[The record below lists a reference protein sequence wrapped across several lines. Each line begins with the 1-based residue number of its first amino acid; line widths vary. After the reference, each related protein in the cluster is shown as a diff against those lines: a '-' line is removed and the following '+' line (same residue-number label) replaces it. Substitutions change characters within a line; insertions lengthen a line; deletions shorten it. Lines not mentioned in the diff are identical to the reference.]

1 MILHFKTL
9 IKDLAKSQ
17 LNVSIVN
24 ILLKKLE
31 ISQEKIKYKRI
42 SKRKKTFSSNY
53 KKNLSNLT
61 ESIFPL
67 PWTIWPYEAKI
78 LFILVGIWSILGICI
93 LGSSSWWVASKEMG
107 NWAYFLKKQIIWT
120 IPGIGLFYFILNT
133 NIRNLLKFSRTI
145 FYILFFLIFLTNISG
160 ITVNGSSRWLEIG
173 NLRLQPSELIKP
185 FLILE
190 ASNLF
195 AHWNLIKIDKKLISI
210 FSFGLLIFLIL
221 KQPNLS
227 TASLTGI
234 LFWVMG
240 LCGGVKLSS
249 LCSFASLGLITGC
262 ISILTNEY
270 QKLRVISFIN
280 PWKDQQEN
288 GFQLVQSLLAIGSGG
303 LFGQGF
309 GLSVQKLQYLP
320 FMYTDFI
327 FAIFAE
333 EFGLLGCTLF
343 LGFLAV
349 FSYVSLRIS
358 LKCRNNYTKLVAIG
372 CGVLLIGQS
381 IMHIAVATGSMPT
394 TGLPLPFISYGGN
407 SLIASFFIAGMLVR
421 CSLESTGFIGMI
433 STRKTLN

>member
-1 MILHFKTL
+1 
-9 IKDLAKSQ
+9 
-17 LNVSIVN
+17 
-24 ILLKKLE
+24 LE
-31 ISQEKIKYKRI
+31 IGQEKIKYKKI
-42 SKRKKTFSSNY
+42 SKRKKNHSSL
-53 KKNLSNLT
+53 KKSNQRNFI

-78 LFILVGIWSILGICI
+78 LIILVGIWSILGLCI
-93 LGSSSWWVASKEMG
+93 LGSSSWWFANREMG
-107 NWAYFLKKQIIWT
+107 NWAFFLNKQIIWT
-120 IPGIGLFYFILNT
+120 IPGISLFYFVLNT
-133 NIRNLLKFSRTI
+133 NIRNLLKFSKII
-145 FYILFFLIFLTNISG
+145 FYILIFLIFLTNIIG
-160 ITVNGSSRWLEIG
+160 ITVNGSSRWLILG
-173 NLRLQPSELIKP
+173 NLRLQPTELIKP

-195 AHWNLIKIDKKLISI
+195 AHWNLIKNEKKFISI
-210 FSFGLLIFLIL
+210 SIFGLLILLIL
-221 KQPNLS
+221 MQPNLS

-234 LFWVMG
+234 LFWLMG

-249 LCSFASLGLITGC
+249 LCSIASLGFITGY
-262 ISILTNEY
+262 ISILNNDY
-270 QKLRVISFIN
+270 QKLRVTSFFD
-280 PWKDQQEN
+280 PWKDQKES

-309 GLSVQKLQYLP
+309 GLSIQKLQYLP

-343 LGFLAV
+343 LGFLAI
-349 FSYVSLRIS
+349 FSYVNLRIS

-381 IMHIAVATGSMPT
+381 LMHIAVATGSMPT

-407 SLIASFFIAGMLVR
+407 SLIASFFIAGMLLR
-421 CSLESTGFIGMI
+421 CSLESTGFIGII
-433 STRKTLN
+433 STRKILN

>member
-1 MILHFKTL
+1 
-9 IKDLAKSQ
+9 
-17 LNVSIVN
+17 
-24 ILLKKLE
+24 LE
-31 ISQEKIKYKRI
+31 ISREKIKYKRI
-42 SKRKKTFSSNY
+42 SKRKKTLSSNY
-53 KKNLSNLT
+53 KKNRSNIT
-61 ESIFPL
+61 EFIFPL
-67 PWTIWPYEAKI
+67 PWRIWPYEAKI
-78 LFILVGIWSILGICI
+78 LIILIVSWSLLGICI

-107 NWAYFLKKQIIWT
+107 NWSYFLKKQVIWT
-120 IPGIGLFYFILNT
+120 IPGISFFYLILNT
-133 NIRNLLKFSRTI
+133 NIRNLLKFSRII
-145 FYILFFLIFLTNISG
+145 FYILLCLILLTNISG
-160 ITVNGSSRWLEIG
+160 ITVNGSSRWLALG

-195 AHWNLIKIDKKLISI
+195 AHWNLIKNDKKLISI
-210 FSFGLLIFLIL
+210 FSFGLLILLIL

-240 LCGGVKLSS
+240 LCGGIKLSS
-249 LCSFASLGLITGC
+249 LFSFASLGFITGC
-262 ISILTNEY
+262 ISILNNEY
-270 QKLRVISFIN
+270 QKLRVTSFIN
-280 PWKDQQEN
+280 PWKDQQES

-309 GLSVQKLQYLP
+309 GLSIQKLQYLP

-349 FSYVSLRIS
+349 FAYISLRIA
-358 LKCRNNYTKLVAIG
+358 LKCRNNYTQLVAIG

-407 SLIASFFIAGMLVR
+407 SLIASFFIAGMLLR

>member
-1 MILHFKTL
+1 M
-9 IKDLAKSQ
+9 
-17 LNVSIVN
+17 
-24 ILLKKLE
+24 E

-42 SKRKKTFSSNY
+42 SKSKKTFNSNY
-53 KKNLSNLT
+53 KKNFSNLT

-78 LFILVGIWSILGICI
+78 LIVIIGIWSILGICI
-93 LGSSSWWVASKEMG
+93 LGSSSWWVASREMG

-120 IPGIGLFYFILNT
+120 IPGTGVFYFVLNT
-133 NIRNLLKFSRTI
+133 NIRNLLKFSRII
-145 FYILFFLIFLTNISG
+145 FYILFFLIFLTNITG
-160 ITVNGSSRWLEIG
+160 ITVNGSSRWLAVG
-173 NLRLQPSELIKP
+173 FLRLQPSELIKP

-195 AHWNLIKIDKKLISI
+195 AHWNLIKNDKKSISI
-210 FSFGLLIFLIL
+210 FSFGLLILLIL

-234 LFWVMG
+234 LLWVMG

-249 LCSFASLGLITGC
+249 LCSFASIGLITGC
-262 ISILTNEY
+262 ISILNNEY
-270 QKLRVISFIN
+270 QKLRVTSFIN

-309 GLSVQKLQYLP
+309 GLSIQKLQYLP

-349 FSYVSLRIS
+349 FSLISLRIS

-372 CGVLLIGQS
+372 CGVLLTGQS

>member
-1 MILHFKTL
+1 
-9 IKDLAKSQ
+9 
-17 LNVSIVN
+17 
-24 ILLKKLE
+24 LE
-31 ISQEKIKYKRI
+31 TSQEKIKYRRI
-42 SKRKKTFSSNY
+42 PNRKKTFGSNY
-53 KKNLSNLT
+53 KKNFSNLT

-67 PWTIWPYEAKI
+67 PWAIWPYEAKI
-78 LFILVGIWSILGICI
+78 LIVIIGIWSILGICI
-93 LGSSSWWVASKEMG
+93 LGSSSWWVASREMG

-120 IPGIGLFYFILNT
+120 IPGIGLFYFVLNT
-133 NIRNLLKFSRTI
+133 NIRNLLKFSKII
-145 FYILFFLIFLTNISG
+145 FYILFFLIFLTNLTG
-160 ITVNGSSRWLEIG
+160 ITVNGSSRWLVLG

-195 AHWNLIKIDKKLISI
+195 AHWNLIKNDKKLISI
-210 FSFGLLIFLIL
+210 FSFGLLILLIL

-249 LCSFASLGLITGC
+249 LCSVASIGIMTGC
-262 ISILTNEY
+262 ISILNNEY
-270 QKLRVISFIN
+270 QKLRVTSFIN
-280 PWKDQQEN
+280 PWKDQQES

-349 FSYVSLRIS
+349 FSYITVRIA
-358 LKCRNNYTKLVAIG
+358 LKCRNNYTKLVSIG

-407 SLIASFFIAGMLVR
+407 SLIASFFIAGMLLR

>member
-1 MILHFKTL
+1 M
-9 IKDLAKSQ
+9 
-17 LNVSIVN
+17 
-24 ILLKKLE
+24 E
-31 ISQEKIKYKRI
+31 ISREKTKYNKI
-42 SKRKKTFSSNY
+42 SKRKKPFSSNND
-53 KKNLSNLT
+53 KNQINFMG
-61 ESIFPL
+61 SIFPL
-67 PWTIWPYEAKI
+67 PWKIWPYEAKI
-78 LFILVGIWSILGICI
+78 LILIIGIWSILGICI
-93 LGSSSWWVASKEMG
+93 LGSSSWWVASREMG

-120 IPGIGLFYFILNT
+120 LPGIGLFYFVLNT
-133 NIRNLLKFSRTI
+133 NIRSLLKYSRII
-145 FYILFFLIFLTNISG
+145 FYILFFLVFLTNITG
-160 ITVNGSSRWLEIG
+160 ITVNGSSRWLILG

-195 AHWNLIKIDKKLISI
+195 AHWNLIKNDKKLISI
-210 FSFGLLIFLIL
+210 FSFGLLILLIL

-249 LCSFASLGLITGC
+249 LCSFASLGFITGC
-262 ISILTNEY
+262 ISIVNNEY
-270 QKLRVISFIN
+270 QKLRVTSFIN
-280 PWKDQQEN
+280 PWKDQQES

-333 EFGLLGCTLF
+333 EFGLLGCALF

-349 FSYVSLRIS
+349 FSYISLRIS

-372 CGVLLIGQS
+372 CGVLLTGQS

-407 SLIASFFIAGMLVR
+407 SLIASFFIAGMLLR
-421 CSLESTGFIGMI
+421 CSLESTGFLGMI
-433 STRKTLN
+433 SARKTLN

>member
-1 MILHFKTL
+1 M
-9 IKDLAKSQ
+9 
-17 LNVSIVN
+17 
-24 ILLKKLE
+24 E
-31 ISQEKIKYKRI
+31 ISQEKIKYKGI
-42 SKRKKTFSSNY
+42 SKRKKNLNSDN
-53 KKNLSNLT
+53 KNNQGNLIG
-61 ESIFPL
+61 SIFPL

-78 LFILVGIWSILGICI
+78 LVMLVGIWSILGIFI
-93 LGSSSWWVASKEMG
+93 LGSSSWWLASREMG
-107 NWAYFLKKQIIWT
+107 NWAYFLEKQIFWT

-133 NIRNLLKFSRTI
+133 NIRNLLKFSRII
-145 FYILFFLIFLTNISG
+145 FYILFFLIFLTNIIG
-160 ITVNGSSRWLEIG
+160 ITVNGSSRWLVIG
-173 NLRLQPSELIKP
+173 NFRLQPSELIKP

-195 AHWNLIKIDKKLISI
+195 AHWNLIKNEKKII
-210 FSFGLLIFLIL
+210 TIISFGLLILLIL

-249 LCSFASLGLITGC
+249 LFSFATLGFITGC
-262 ISILTNEY
+262 ISIINNEY
-270 QKLRVISFIN
+270 QKLRVTSFIN
-280 PWKDQQEN
+280 PWKDQQES

-309 GLSVQKLQYLP
+309 GLSIQKLQYLP

-343 LGFLAV
+343 LGFLAI
-349 FSYVSLRIS
+349 FSYISLRIA

-372 CGVLLIGQS
+372 CGVLLTGQS

-407 SLIASFFIAGMLVR
+407 SLIASFFITGLLLR

-433 STRKTLN
+433 NTRKTLN

>member
-1 MILHFKTL
+1 M
-9 IKDLAKSQ
+9 
-17 LNVSIVN
+17 
-24 ILLKKLE
+24 E

-42 SKRKKTFSSNY
+42 SKRKKTFSSNS
-53 KKNLSNLT
+53 KKNLSNIT
-61 ESIFPL
+61 EYIFPL

-78 LFILVGIWSILGICI
+78 LAVLIGIWSILGICI
-93 LGSSSWWVASKEMG
+93 LGSSSWWVASREMG

-120 IPGIGLFYFILNT
+120 IPGIGLFFFVLHT
-133 NIRNLLKFSRTI
+133 NVRNLLKFSTII
-145 FYILFFLIFLTNISG
+145 FYVFLFFIFLTNITG
-160 ITVNGSSRWLEIG
+160 ITVNGSSRWLALG

-195 AHWNLIKIDKKLISI
+195 AHWNLIKNEKKLISLV
-210 FSFGLLIFLIL
+210 SFGLLILLIL

-240 LCGGVKLSS
+240 LCGGIRLSS
-249 LCSFASLGLITGC
+249 LFSFASLGIITGC
-262 ISILTNEY
+262 ISILSNDY
-270 QKLRVISFIN
+270 QKLRVTSFIN
-280 PWKDQQEN
+280 PWKDQQES
-288 GFQLVQSLLAIGSGG
+288 GFQLIQSLLAIGSGG

-309 GLSVQKLQYLP
+309 GLSIQKLQYLP

-343 LGFLAV
+343 LGFLVV
-349 FSYVSLRIS
+349 FSYISLRVA

-372 CGVLLIGQS
+372 CCVLLIGQS
-381 IMHIAVATGSMPT
+381 IMHIAVAIGSMPT

-421 CSLESTGFIGMI
+421 CSLESTGFIGII
-433 STRKTLN
+433 SARKTLN

>member
-1 MILHFKTL
+1 M
-9 IKDLAKSQ
+9 
-17 LNVSIVN
+17 
-24 ILLKKLE
+24 E
-31 ISQEKIKYKRI
+31 ISQETIKYKRI
-42 SKRKKTFSSNY
+42 SKRKKPFSSNY

-67 PWTIWPYEAKI
+67 PWMVWPYEAKI
-78 LFILVGIWSILGICI
+78 LLILVGIWSIFGILI
-93 LGSSSWWVASKEMG
+93 LGSSSWWVASREMG

-120 IPGIGLFYFILNT
+120 IPGIGLFYFVLNT
-133 NIRNLLKFSRTI
+133 NIRNLLKFSRII
-145 FYILFFLIFLTNISG
+145 FYILFFLIFLTNITG
-160 ITVNGSSRWLEIG
+160 ITVNGSSRWLVLG

-195 AHWNLIKIDKKLISI
+195 AHWNLIKNDKKLISI
-210 FSFGLLIFLIL
+210 MSFGLLILLIL

-240 LCGGVKLSS
+240 LCGGVQLST
-249 LCSFASLGLITGC
+249 LCSFASLGFITGC
-262 ISILTNEY
+262 FSILINEY
-270 QKLRVISFIN
+270 QKLRVTSFIN
-280 PWKDQQEN
+280 PWKDQQES

-303 LFGQGF
+303 LLGQGF
-309 GLSVQKLQYLP
+309 GLSIQKLQYLP

-333 EFGLLGCTLF
+333 EFGLLGCSLF
-343 LGFLAV
+343 LGFLAI
-349 FSYVSLRIS
+349 FSYISLRIA

-372 CGVLLIGQS
+372 CGVLLTGQS
-381 IMHIAVATGSMPT
+381 IMHIAVTTGSMPT

-407 SLIASFFIAGMLVR
+407 SLLASFFIAGMLLR

-433 STRKTLN
+433 YTRKTLN

>member
-1 MILHFKTL
+1 M
-9 IKDLAKSQ
+9 
-17 LNVSIVN
+17 
-24 ILLKKLE
+24 E

-42 SKRKKTFSSNY
+42 SRRQKPLSSVSRKNQ
-53 KKNLSNLT
+53 SNLM

-78 LFILVGIWSILGICI
+78 LILLIGIWSVLGIFI
-93 LGSSSWWVASKEMG
+93 LGSSSWWVASREMG
-107 NWAYFLKKQIIWT
+107 NWAYFLKKQIIWA
-120 IPGIGLFYFILNT
+120 IPGVGLFHFVLNT
-133 NIRNLLKFSRTI
+133 NIRNLLKFSRII
-145 FYILFFLIFLTNISG
+145 FFIFLFLILLTNING
-160 ITVNGSSRWLEIG
+160 ITVNGSSRWLVVG
-173 NLRLQPSELIKP
+173 NLRMQPSELIKP
-185 FLILE
+185 FLVLE

-195 AHWNLIKIDKKLISI
+195 AHWDLINNEKKLITI
-210 FSFGLLIFLIL
+210 ISFGLLILLIL

-240 LCGGVKLSS
+240 LCGGVKLST
-249 LCSFASLGLITGC
+249 LCSFASLGFITGC
-262 ISILTNEY
+262 ISILNNEY
-270 QKLRVISFIN
+270 QKLRVTSFIN
-280 PWKDQQEN
+280 PWKDQQES

-303 LFGQGF
+303 LLGQGF
-309 GLSVQKLQYLP
+309 GLSIQKLQYLP

-333 EFGLLGCTLF
+333 EFGFLGCSLF

-349 FSYVSLRIS
+349 FSYISLRIA

-372 CGVLLIGQS
+372 CGVLLTAQS
-381 IMHIAVATGSMPT
+381 LMHIAVATGSMPT
-394 TGLPLPFISYGGN
+394 TGLPLPFVSYGGN

>member
-1 MILHFKTL
+1 M
-9 IKDLAKSQ
+9 
-17 LNVSIVN
+17 
-24 ILLKKLE
+24 E

-53 KKNLSNLT
+53 KKSLINLT

-78 LFILVGIWSILGICI
+78 LVVLIGIWSILGICI
-93 LGSSSWWVASKEMG
+93 LGSSSWWVASREMG

-120 IPGIGLFYFILNT
+120 IPGIGLFYCILNT
-133 NIRNLLKFSRTI
+133 NIKSLLKVSRII
-145 FYILFFLIFLTNISG
+145 FYILLFLIFLTNIAG
-160 ITVNGSSRWLEIG
+160 ITVNGSSRWLMLG
-173 NLRLQPSELIKP
+173 NFRLQPSELIKP

-195 AHWNLIKIDKKLISI
+195 AHWNLIKDDKKLISI
-210 FSFGLLIFLIL
+210 ISFSLLILLIL

-249 LCSFASLGLITGC
+249 LCSFASLGFITGC
-262 ISILTNEY
+262 ISILNNEY
-270 QKLRVISFIN
+270 QKLRVTSFIN
-280 PWKDQQEN
+280 PWKDQQES

-309 GLSVQKLQYLP
+309 GLSIQKLQYLP

-349 FSYVSLRIS
+349 FSYICLRIS

-407 SLIASFFIAGMLVR
+407 SLIASFFIAGMLLR

-433 STRKTLN
+433 NTRKTLN

>member
-1 MILHFKTL
+1 M
-9 IKDLAKSQ
+9 
-17 LNVSIVN
+17 
-24 ILLKKLE
+24 E

-53 KKNLSNLT
+53 KKNFSNLT

-67 PWTIWPYEAKI
+67 PWAIWPYEAKI
-78 LFILVGIWSILGICI
+78 LIVIIGIWSILGICI
-93 LGSSSWWVASKEMG
+93 LGSSSWWVASREMG

-120 IPGIGLFYFILNT
+120 IPGISLFYFVLNT
-133 NIRNLLKFSRTI
+133 NIKNLLKFSRII
-145 FYILFFLIFLTNISG
+145 FYILFFLIFLTNITG
-160 ITVNGSSRWLEIG
+160 ITVNGSSRWLVLG

-195 AHWNLIKIDKKLISI
+195 AHWNLIKSDRKLISI
-210 FSFGLLIFLIL
+210 ISFGLLILLIL

-249 LCSFASLGLITGC
+249 LTSFASIGLITGC
-262 ISILTNEY
+262 ISILNNEY
-270 QKLRVISFIN
+270 QKLRVTSFIN
-280 PWKDQQEN
+280 PWKDQQES

-309 GLSVQKLQYLP
+309 GLSIQKLQYLP

-333 EFGLLGCTLF
+333 EFGLLGCSLF
-343 LGFLAV
+343 LGFLVV
-349 FSYVSLRIS
+349 FSYITLRIS

-372 CGVLLIGQS
+372 CGVLLVGQS

>member
-1 MILHFKTL
+1 MI
-9 IKDLAKSQ
+9 
-17 LNVSIVN
+17 
-24 ILLKKLE
+24 
-31 ISQEKIKYKRI
+31 
-42 SKRKKTFSSNY
+42 
-53 KKNLSNLT
+53 KN
-61 ESIFPL
+61 
-67 PWTIWPYEAKI
+67 
-78 LFILVGIWSILGICI
+78 
-93 LGSSSWWVASKEMG
+93 
-107 NWAYFLKKQIIWT
+107 
-120 IPGIGLFYFILNT
+120 
-133 NIRNLLKFSRTI
+133 
-145 FYILFFLIFLTNISG
+145 
-160 ITVNGSSRWLEIG
+160 
-173 NLRLQPSELIKP
+173 
-185 FLILE
+185 
-190 ASNLF
+190 
-195 AHWNLIKIDKKLISI
+195 DKKLISI
-210 FSFGLLIFLIL
+210 FSFGLLILLIL

-249 LCSFASLGLITGC
+249 LCSFASIGFITGC
-262 ISILTNEY
+262 FSILNNEY
-270 QKLRVISFIN
+270 QKLRVTSFIN
-280 PWKDQQEN
+280 PWKDQQES

-309 GLSVQKLQYLP
+309 GLSIQKLQYLP

-349 FSYVSLRIS
+349 FSYITVRIA
-358 LKCRNNYTKLVAIG
+358 LKCRNNYTKLVSIG

-407 SLIASFFIAGMLVR
+407 SLIASFFIAGMLLR

>member
-1 MILHFKTL
+1 
-9 IKDLAKSQ
+9 
-17 LNVSIVN
+17 
-24 ILLKKLE
+24 LE
-31 ISQEKIKYKRI
+31 ISQNKLKYKRI
-42 SKRKKTFSSNY
+42 SKRKKTPKSYCKDSR
-53 KKNLSNLT
+53 SNLIQ
-61 ESIFPL
+61 SIFPL
-67 PWTIWPYEAKI
+67 PWNIWPYEAKI
-78 LFILVGIWSILGICI
+78 LTIIVGIWSILGLCI
-93 LGSSSWWVASKEMG
+93 LGSSSWWVASREMG

-120 IPGIGLFYFILNT
+120 IPGISLFYFILNT
-133 NIRNLLKFSRTI
+133 NIKTLLKYSRII

-160 ITVNGSSRWLEIG
+160 ITVNGSSRWLVIG

-195 AHWNLIKIDKKLISI
+195 AHWNLVKNDKKLVSI
-210 FSFGLLIFLIL
+210 FSFVLLIFFIL

-234 LFWVMG
+234 LFWIMG

-249 LCSFASLGLITGC
+249 LSSFASLGFITGC
-262 ISILTNEY
+262 ISILNNEY

-280 PWKDQQEN
+280 PWKDQQES

-309 GLSVQKLQYLP
+309 GLSIQKLQYLP

-343 LGFLAV
+343 LGFIAV
-349 FSYVSLRIS
+349 FSYISLRIA

-372 CGVLLIGQS
+372 CGVLLTGQS
-381 IMHIAVATGSMPT
+381 IMHISVATGSMPT

-407 SLIASFFIAGMLVR
+407 SLIASFFIAGMLLR
-421 CSLESTGFIGMI
+421 CSLESTGFLGIPH
-433 STRKTLN
+433 TRKTLN